1 LRFATILFALKF
13 YSNTPSIEPIE
24 NVYLLIRCTFWKNSL
39 SQVIKPTGG
48 LKQELKFMSTIDI
61 VLGALL
67 IFGMVRGF
75 MKGLSVEVA
84 SIIALI
90 AGVYGAI
97 HFSHYVATKLD
108 ESVDWDQNYINVVAF
123 GATFLVIIVLVSLAG
138 KAFTKLA
145 DFASLGILNKLL
157 GGVFGALKFGLIA
170 SVLLIVFAHANSTV
184 EFIQPEKLNNSVLYK
199 PVKGLATMIFP
210 DIIKQEE
217 ELREE
222 LMGS

>member
-1 LRFATILFALKF
+1 MKQ
-13 YSNTPSIEPIE
+13 
-24 NVYLLIRCTFWKNSL
+24 YLHY
-39 SQVIKPTGG
+39 
-48 LKQELKFMSTIDI
+48 MSTIDI
-61 VLGALL
+61 VIGALL
-67 IFGMVRGF
+67 VFGLVRGF
-75 MKGLSVEVA
+75 MKGLFVEVA

-108 ESVDWDQNYINVVAF
+108 ESVDWDQNYINVIAF
-123 GATFLVIIVLVSLAG
+123 AATFFVIIVIVSLAG

-170 SVLLIVFAHANSTV
+170 SVVLIIFSHANSTI
-184 EFIQPEKLNNSVLYK
+184 EFIQPEKLENSVLYK

-222 LMGS
+222 LIGS